1 MLSKNPLERPDAS
14 TILRIEEFEPIKKKM
29 NTNLIPLNDKEEA
42 ILKLMQRINEL
53 EYENSNLKDEIKQ
66 LKWSLQE
73 HD

>member
-1 MLSKNPLERPDAS
+1 
-14 TILRIEEFEPIKKKM
+14 M
-29 NTNLIPLNDKEEA
+29 NHQLIPLNDKEEA
-42 ILKLMQRINEL
+42 ILELMQRVNQL

>member
-1 MLSKNPLERPDAS
+1 
-14 TILRIEEFEPIKKKM
+14 M

-42 ILKLMQRINEL
+42 ILKLIQRVNEL

>member
-1 MLSKNPLERPDAS
+1 
-14 TILRIEEFEPIKKKM
+14 M
-29 NTNLIPLNDKEEA
+29 NMNLIPLNDKEEA
-42 ILKLMQRINEL
+42 ILKLMQRVNEL

>member
-1 MLSKNPLERPDAS
+1 MDRGHY
-14 TILRIEEFEPIKKKM
+14 IKKTM
-29 NTNLIPLNDKEEA
+29 NKSLIPLNDKEEA
-42 ILKLMQRINEL
+42 ILQLMQRVNEL

>member
-1 MLSKNPLERPDAS
+1 MALGQLKE
-14 TILRIEEFEPIKKKM
+14 KKM
-29 NTNLIPLNDKEEA
+29 NHQLIPLNDKEEA
-42 ILKLMQRINEL
+42 ILQLMQRINEL

>member
-1 MLSKNPLERPDAS
+1 
-14 TILRIEEFEPIKKKM
+14 
-29 NTNLIPLNDKEEA
+29 
-42 ILKLMQRINEL
+42 MQRVNEL

>member
-1 MLSKNPLERPDAS
+1 MVLGQLKE
-14 TILRIEEFEPIKKKM
+14 KKM

-42 ILKLMQRINEL
+42 ILQLMQRINEL
-53 EYENSNLKDEIKQ
+53 EYENSNLKDEIKL

>member
-1 MLSKNPLERPDAS
+1 MALGQLKE
-14 TILRIEEFEPIKKKM
+14 KKM

-42 ILKLMQRINEL
+42 ILQLMQKINEL